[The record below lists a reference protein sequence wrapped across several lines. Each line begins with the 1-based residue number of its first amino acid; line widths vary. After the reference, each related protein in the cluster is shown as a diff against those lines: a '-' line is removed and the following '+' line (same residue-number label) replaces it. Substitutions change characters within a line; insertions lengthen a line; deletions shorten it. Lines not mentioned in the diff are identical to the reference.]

1 MTWTEVDWHFY
12 QDVHRSSSTHFID
25 ERQRAEQTSD
35 ALSTKASW
43 FQLQDNVSIWQTEH

>member
-12 QDVHRSSSTHFID
+12 QDVYRSSSIHFID
-25 ERQRAEQTSD
+25 ERQRVEQTSD

-43 FQLQDNVSIWQTEH
+43 F